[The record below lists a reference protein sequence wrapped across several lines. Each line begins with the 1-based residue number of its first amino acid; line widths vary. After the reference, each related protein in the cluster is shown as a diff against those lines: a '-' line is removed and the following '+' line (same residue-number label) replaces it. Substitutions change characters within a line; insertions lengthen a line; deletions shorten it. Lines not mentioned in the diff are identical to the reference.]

1 MEIYA
6 WPALL
11 VSHTGIRIDNFLQVQ
26 ILNRFWSYFSL
37 LTKLQCFKVP
47 YNYRKVASSSLSW
60 LVAHFQI
67 FRRLMKGKFDA
78 YVL

>member
-1 MEIYA
+1 MIKLFGYSCSNFGFVLFK
-6 WPALL
+6 AL
-11 VSHTGIRIDNFLQVQ
+11 TDNALITSKKIQ
-26 ILNRFWSYFSL
+26 SL
-37 LTKLQCFKVP
+37 KLK
-47 YNYRKVASSSLSW
+47 YHKVANSSLPR